1 MKTLLSILIL
11 LLALPFVAF
20 AGSKERGT
28 RISTECCDEPE
39 RWGPRHDTADAR
51 LAIHTEDRA
60 STLILTSEVVAV
72 QLSDRAMR
80 ELRRKSKDEEDEDEN
95 ALSRAIKSAVLS
107 GVRSMLDHSA
117 EVPLRQLQTADY
129 RDGRLIFTTR
139 KGERV
144 LDGIDVND
152 RDVMESFSERD
163 AKAFVHEFRRMKA
176 RS

>member
-39 RWGPRHDTADAR
+39 RWGPRHDPADAR